1 MALLLLLKQRGFL
14 FILLPLVGCS
24 EDSLRTWVLPQTQAV
39 VDWVGS
45 LEVR

>member
-1 MALLLLLKQRGFL
+1 M
-14 FILLPLVGCS
+14 LLPLVGYS